1 MEGWRPVEHMSR
13 GKGMRRTNIR
23 EYSHLVE
30 DETRQTYQK
39 RLLPPL
45 LLLVLLSQCGHFA
58 LRDKSN
64 SVQSSASNEWPTHL
78 PLPLLLRHRLLKL
91 LLIVQVN

>member
-30 DETRQTYQK
+30 DQTRQTYQK
-39 RLLPPL
+39 RLLSPL
-45 LLLVLLSQCGHFA
+45 LLLVLLGQCGYFA
-58 LRDKSN
+58 LYDQSI
-64 SVQSSASNEWPTHL
+64 SVQSSALNKWPTHL
-78 PLPLLLRHRLLKL
+78 PLPLLLRHRLM
-91 LLIVQVN
+91 